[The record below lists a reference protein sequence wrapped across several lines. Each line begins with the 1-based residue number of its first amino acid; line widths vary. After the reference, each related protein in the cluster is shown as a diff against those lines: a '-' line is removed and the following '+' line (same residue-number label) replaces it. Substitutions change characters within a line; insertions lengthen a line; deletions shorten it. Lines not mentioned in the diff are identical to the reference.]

1 MRKGDSLTE
10 NTNQPIVVGLGELLW
25 DVFPDGKRP
34 GGAPANVAFQA
45 QQLGC
50 CGLVASRIG
59 QDNLGNELIGF
70 LQSKN
75 LQTSVIQRDETA
87 PTGRV
92 TVSIN
97 AENQPE
103 YIIHEDV
110 AWDNL
115 EFTAELE
122 TVMQKAAAVCF
133 GTLAQRCAT
142 SRETI
147 YKAVAATPEK
157 CLRVYDINI
166 RQDYYDIA
174 WIESSLNLATILK
187 LNDDEVDLLASML
200 KLPANHTQFAE
211 ALIDKYDLNLV
222 CITRGANGCLVVS
235 LDDSIDVPGEP
246 IEVADTVGAGDA
258 FTAGLIFSQLSGR
271 SLEASAFFANKI
283 GGIVASHHGAMP
295 DLIDEFAKLKIG

>member
-1 MRKGDSLTE
+1 MTK
-10 NTNQPIVVGLGELLW
+10 NTNPPIVVGLGELLW

-50 CGLVASRIG
+50 CGLVASRVG
-59 QDNLGNELIGF
+59 KDDLGDELVEF
-70 LQSKN
+70 LQSKD
-75 LQTSVIQRDETA
+75 LQTSLIQRDETA

-97 AENQPE
+97 TENQPE

-110 AWDNL
+110 AWNKLDFNADL
-115 EFTAELE
+115 EA
-122 TVMQKAAAVCF
+122 VMQKAAAVCF
-133 GTLAQRCAT
+133 GTLAQRCST

-147 YKAVAATPEK
+147 HKAVAATSKE
-157 CLRVYDINI
+157 CLLVYDINI
-166 RQDYYDIA
+166 RQEYYDITC
-174 WIESSLNLATILK
+174 IEASLNLATILK
-187 LNDDEVDLLASML
+187 LNDEEVDLLTAML
-200 KLPANHTQFAE
+200 NLPTDHTQFTK
-211 ALIDKYDLNLV
+211 ALIEKYDLNLV

-235 LDDSIDVPGEP
+235 SEDSFDTPGEP

-258 FTAGLIFSQLSGR
+258 FTAGLIFSQLSGKN
-271 SLEASAFFANKI
+271 LEESGRFANKI

-295 DLIDEFAKLKIG
+295 DLIVEFRKLEIG